1 MTEEAVWHI
10 VKDFAKSLG
19 VAKSAASRSAPDLC
33 SALPRFRGQV
43 GTDPMPFGPRIGS
56 NDRTLPWLQAAD
68 LVSGE

>member
-33 SALPRFRGQV
+33 SALPRFPGAGRN
-43 GTDPMPFGPRIGS
+43 RS
-56 NDRTLPWLQAAD
+56 NAFWATYRFK
-68 LVSGE
+68 